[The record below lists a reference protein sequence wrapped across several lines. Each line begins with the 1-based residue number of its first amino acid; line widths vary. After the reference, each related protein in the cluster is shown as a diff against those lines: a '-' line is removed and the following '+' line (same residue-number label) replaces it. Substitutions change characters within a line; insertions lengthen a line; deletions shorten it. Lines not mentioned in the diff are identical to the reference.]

1 VHTVSD
7 TVRKKQSIFAKK
19 HHQNKMELKKIG
31 NIVNSKGIDGNL
43 ILVGCSKGLFLSKDC
58 EVFIGYTESFAE
70 KYILA
75 EDFIGN
81 INRSELS
88 LKNIDSKEKT
98 QELKEKALFATKED
112 ILKNNEGYI
121 FPDEIIGCRVLL
133 LEDDSCIGEIIDIWD
148 LPANDVWLVET
159 EKGNLPLPVI
169 DDVIKEIDL
178 QNKVIKI
185 ILLDGLID
193 LIG

>member
-1 VHTVSD
+1 
-7 TVRKKQSIFAKK
+7 
-19 HHQNKMELKKIG
+19 MELKKIG
-31 NIVNSKGIDGNL
+31 NIVNSKGINGNL
-43 ILVGCSKGLFLSKDC
+43 ILVNCPKGLFLNKDS
-58 EVFIGYTESFAE
+58 EVFIGYSESFTE

-81 INRSELS
+81 INKTELS
-88 LKNIDSKEKT
+88 LKSIDSKEKA

-133 LEDDSCIGEIIDIWD
+133 LCDGSCIGEIIDIWE

-178 QNKVIKI
+178 HSKVIKI
-185 ILLDGLID
+185 ILLDGLLD
-193 LIG
+193 LI